1 MEKNFNN
8 GGNNFGKFNH
18 NNVAQAANEAAQ
30 AVVENAPKAGI
41 VKATCGKVKGMY
53 NALPTWAKITILA
66 GGVIGTAYGIDKLT
80 GSHGMKAIK
89 SLIPGKKKAEET
101 APAEETPANGDFEPV
116 KE

>member
-8 GGNNFGKFNH
+8 SGNNFGKFSH
-18 NNVAQAANEAAQ
+18 NNVAQATNEAAKT
-30 AVVENAPKAGI
+30 AVENAPKAGI

-53 NALPTWAKITILA
+53 NALPTLEKITILA
-66 GGVIGTAYGIDKLT
+66 GGVIVIAFGIDKLT
-80 GSHGMKAIK
+80 GSHGMRAIK

-101 APAEETPANGDFEPV
+101 APAEKAPAKGDFEPV